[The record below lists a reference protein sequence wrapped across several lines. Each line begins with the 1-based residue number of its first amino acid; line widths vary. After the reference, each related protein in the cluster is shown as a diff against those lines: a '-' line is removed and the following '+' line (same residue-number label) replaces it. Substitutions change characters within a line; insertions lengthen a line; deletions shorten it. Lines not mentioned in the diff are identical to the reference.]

1 MGLQVVDE
9 RMWGDDD
16 KPEPDQ
22 KPGEEQR
29 GKDAP
34 AQVTGSEK
42 PAKQTLVELYC
53 LTANPYA
60 TSPEKRTWAIARLCC
75 ICGQKSIHCSSNL
88 EPSTCNTARAEPGQ
102 APVVPYAVPKA
113 FY

>member
-1 MGLQVVDE
+1 MRVSRIADGGETVGLQVVDE

-34 AQVTGSEK
+34 ADVSS
-42 PAKQTLVELYC
+42 
-53 LTANPYA
+53 LT
-60 TSPEKRTWAIARLCC
+60 SCR
-75 ICGQKSIHCSSNL
+75 G
-88 EPSTCNTARAEPGQ
+88 
-102 APVVPYAVPKA
+102 
-113 FY
+113 